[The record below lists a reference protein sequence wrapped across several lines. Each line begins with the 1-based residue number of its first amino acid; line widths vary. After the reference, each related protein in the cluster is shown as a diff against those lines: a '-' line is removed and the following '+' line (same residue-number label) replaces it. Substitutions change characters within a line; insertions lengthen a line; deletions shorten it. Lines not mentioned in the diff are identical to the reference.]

1 MTQMADMSDA
11 PFMEHPT
18 GQYATAMDAMEAA
31 IIGLRALPDR
41 NRRITFCAQ
50 GQGASPDSIHFADV
64 HLLGDVLETDEP
76 VKVAE
81 IVERAKVPVG
91 VLKEVGAARYS
102 IAAATP
108 REAAQIL
115 DALFR
120 HHLGI
125 RPFPDED
132 NDYAVGAEW

>member
-1 MTQMADMSDA
+1 MSDA

-18 GQYATAMDAMEAA
+18 GQYATAVGAMEAA
-31 IIGLRALPDR
+31 VIGLRALPEW

-50 GQGASPDSIHFADV
+50 GQGASPESIRFADV
-64 HLLGDVLETDEP
+64 HLVADVLETDEP
-76 VKVAE
+76 VNVAE
-81 IVERAKVPVG
+81 IVARAKVPMNALTDAG
-91 VLKEVGAARYS
+91 TARYS

-120 HHLGI
+120 HRLGI
-125 RPFPDED
+125 RPFPDEND
-132 NDYAVGAEW
+132 DYAVGAEW